1 MSTGIIL
8 VVVLLLIVTISNLL
22 SRIVPLSERN
32 YPLPQ
37 RDFPLPELKEQFTIA
52 EEDKRAYI
60 QDMFPTIE
68 IPEHEFPT
76 LINKLDYLRF
86 VMRIT
91 QDKIREQLKPL
102 LLDYLIPNY
111 YAIKYRDPGQ
121 TNEELSGK
129 KQNYAFIYRDDSINV
144 SRAEAEKHFEKSKQY
159 QLTQLMIGPQKRKME
174 YEIQLVYVETKNGI
188 ITNEIVEN
196 VLNEWSLSF

>member
-1 MSTGIIL
+1 MNIISIGIIL
-8 VVVLLLIVTISNLL
+8 VSILLIIIIIKNS
-22 SRIVPLSERN
+22 SKRKASQPKKKVPL
-32 YPLPQ
+32 PH
-37 RDFPLPELKEQFTIA
+37 LKEQFTIA

-76 LINKLDYLRF
+76 LINKLNSLRF
-86 VMRIT
+86 VMKIT
-91 QDKIREQLKPL
+91 KDKMREHLKPL
-102 LLDYLIPNY
+102 LLNYLIPNY

-129 KQNYAFIYRDDSINV
+129 KQSYAFIYRDDSINV

-159 QLTQLMIGPQKRKME
+159 QLTQLMIGPPKRKME